1 MPRDR
6 DIGGAMTPS
15 EIAQFVGRTHF
26 ESVRKLLSTPWR
38 TARAPEVIADEVV
51 AATIE
56 AEWSARQR
64 TGAPDDVSPAKALAF
79 LPDPPA
85 GWAPTA
91 LPAEKGVLKYYDCF
105 AQHFRSEHEKPHSK
119 FEGLLPQVRVSL
131 PQQPPPADG
140 LLAQTAIGN
149 VFAQDHLLTSV
160 AAVRDRMN
168 QTFGGGFNDVTRVDV
183 ISPARLGGRFGAIGL
198 YLGYRNHGT
207 LPSFY
212 LLEAGLATGPAV
224 RLYPVRDMGKII
236 KAPTAY
242 LPTPFVELSNTYDGQ
257 LIMNG
262 DEPDTLIVQ
271 SYREPRTGIEA
282 RIKVTV
288 MYQPRTAAT
297 VTKLNPGDITLSAAE
312 RIAVIGKALG
322 EQAIDLQD
330 LLADAGDTLP
340 WLKKPV

>member
-1 MPRDR
+1 
-6 DIGGAMTPS
+6 MTPS
-15 EIAQFVGRTHF
+15 EIAGCVGSTHF

-38 TARAPEVIADEVV
+38 RSLKPELISDEVV
-51 AATIE
+51 ASAIE
-56 AEWSARQR
+56 AEWSARR
-64 TGAPDDVSPAKALAF
+64 RAGAPDDTTPVKALAF

-85 GWAPTA
+85 GWIPTP
-91 LPAEKGVLKYYDCF
+91 LPQEKTPLKYYDCF
-105 AQHFRSEHEKPHSK
+105 AQHFRSNHEKPHSK

-131 PQQPPPADG
+131 PRQPPANG

-149 VFAQDHLLTSV
+149 VFAQDHLLSSV
-160 AAVRDRMN
+160 TAVRDRMN
-168 QTFGGGFNDVTRVDV
+168 QTFGGGFDDVTRVDV
-183 ISPARLGGRFGAIGL
+183 ISPARLGARFGAIGL
-198 YLGYRNHGT
+198 YLGYRNHGV

-224 RLYPVRDMGKII
+224 RLYPVRDMGKINRH
-236 KAPTAY
+236 PTAY

-297 VTKLNPGDITLSAAE
+297 VTKLSPGDITLTAAE